1 MSKKI
6 KVNQNLCIGCAACA
20 NLFPNVFKM
29 KEDNK
34 AEVISS
40 ELCEGCEGCKARDQ
54 EIIDICPV
62 RAIEIEG

>member
-6 KVNQNLCIGCAACA
+6 KVNQNLCIGCGACA
-20 NLFPNVFKM
+20 NIFPDIFKM
-29 KEDNK
+29 GESNK
-34 AEVISS
+34 AEAISS
-40 ELCEGCEGCKARDQ
+40 ELREEDEARIQ

>member
-6 KVNQNLCIGCAACA
+6 KVNQNLCIGCGACA
-20 NLFPNVFKM
+20 NIFPNVFKM

-34 AEVISS
+34 AEAINS
-40 ELCEGCEGCKARDQ
+40 ELCEEDEARSQ
-54 EIIDICPV
+54 EIVDTCPV

>member
-6 KVNQNLCIGCAACA
+6 KVNQNLCIGCGACA
-20 NLFPNVFKM
+20 NLFPNIFKM

-40 ELCEGCEGCKARDQ
+40 ELCEEDEKRDQ

-62 RAIEIEG
+62 RAIEIEE

>member
-20 NLFPNVFKM
+20 NLFPNIFKM
-29 KEDNK
+29 NENNK

-40 ELCEGCEGCKARDQ
+40 ELCEEDEKRDQ

>member
-6 KVNQNLCIGCAACA
+6 KVNQNLCIGCGACA

-29 KEDNK
+29 REDNK
-34 AEVISS
+34 AEAIGS
-40 ELCEGCEGCKARDQ
+40 ELCEENEARIQ

-62 RAIEIEG
+62 RAIEIEE

>member
-6 KVNQNLCIGCAACA
+6 KVNQNLCIGCGACA

-29 KEDNK
+29 NEDNK
-34 AEVISS
+34 AEAINS
-40 ELCEGCEGCKARDQ
+40 ELCEEDEARDQ

-62 RAIEIEG
+62 KAIEIEG